1 MDYKQKEI
9 LQKFSAQ
16 KVEFNLMQRMK
27 TSTDKM
33 ITQARSA
40 ARQIDSAIADIE
52 KAEASAKQVI
62 DIAEAG
68 IQSAKD
74 LGVDSVIAKGEKAKK
89 GAELLLS
96 NYRKGITELKQA
108 RINIT
113 L

>member
-1 MDYKQKEI
+1 MDSKTQNI
-9 LQKFSAQ
+9 LQNFSTQ

-27 TSTDKM
+27 TSTNKM
-33 ITQARSA
+33 ILAATSA
-40 ARQIDSAIADIE
+40 ARQIDSAISDIE

-74 LGVDSVIAKGEKAKK
+74 LGADNIVSKGEKAKK

-96 NYRKGITELKQA
+96 NYRKGIAELKQI
-108 RINIT
+108 RKNIT